1 MRPPSACVIAKHG
14 GRMRTRYVDQN
25 RNGDHIWYVSDTRR
39 FEDHYPGWRHSYD
52 LERMLVEI
60 AEAQRERAHP

>member
-1 MRPPSACVIAKHG
+1 
-14 GRMRTRYVDQN
+14 MRTRYVEQN

-39 FEDHYPGWRHSYD
+39 FQGHYPGWQHGYD

-60 AEAQRERAHP
+60 SEAQRCRALP